1 MWNESSVCVDQSLYQ
16 ALMTDIAN
24 NLAQIQQRIA
34 LAAENTQRNP
44 SSIALLAVSKTKPI
58 EMIEAT
64 YAAGQRSFG
73 ENYLQDALPKIE
85 ALAGLDIEWH
95 YIGRIQSN
103 KTRPIAE
110 NFSWVHAID
119 SIKHAQRLNDQRP
132 DGLPALN
139 CCIQLNLS
147 GEDSK
152 GGIHPDAL
160 IETATAFNDLS
171 HCRLRGLMTMPDP
184 DSSAAQQQAVFHQL
198 AGCLNELKQQGL
210 DVDTL
215 SMGMSGDLELAIAEG
230 STMVRIGTDI
240 FGARSYP

>member
-1 MWNESSVCVDQSLYQ
+1 VERSSVRVDQSLYK

-24 NLAQIQQRIA
+24 NLAQIHQRITQ
-34 LAAENTQRNP
+34 AAENAQRNP
-44 SSIALLAVSKTKPI
+44 ASITLLAVSKTKPI
-58 EMIEAT
+58 EMIEAA
-64 YAAGQRSFG
+64 YAADQRCFG

-85 ALAGLDIEWH
+85 ALTELDIEWH

-110 NFSWVHAID
+110 HFAWVHAID

-132 DGLPALN
+132 TGLPALN

-152 GGIHPDAL
+152 GGIKTDAL
-160 IETATAFNDLS
+160 IETAAAFSELT

-184 DSSAAQQQAVFHQL
+184 DSSADQQQAVFHQL
-198 AGCLNELKQQGL
+198 ASSLNELKQQGF

>member
-24 NLAQIQQRIA
+24 NLAQIHQRIA
-34 LAAENTQRNP
+34 VAAENARRNP
-44 SSIALLAVSKTKPI
+44 ASIALLAVSKTKPI
-58 EMIEAT
+58 DMIEAA

-85 ALAGLDIEWH
+85 ALAELDIEWH

-110 NFSWVHAID
+110 HFAWVHAID

-132 DGLPALN
+132 TGLPALN

-152 GGIHPDAL
+152 GGIQTDAL
-160 IETATAFNDLS
+160 IETAAAFNELP

-184 DSSAAQQQAVFHQL
+184 DSSAEQQQSVFHQL
-198 AGCLNELKQQGL
+198 ANCLDELKQQGF

-215 SMGMSGDLELAIAEG
+215 SMGMSVDLELAIAEG